1 MSLRRRIFLWWALVL
16 SGLWVFPNC
25 PSGGV
30 LKGDLSSAGFPWAF
44 ASWRAGRLEVF
55 DLTAFASDALLGAAV
70 VIAAA
75 WACAWSRRAKEPS
88 Q

>member
-1 MSLRRRIFLWWALVL
+1 MFLWWALVL
-16 SGLWVFPNC
+16 SALWVFANC

-30 LKGDLSSAGFPWAF
+30 LKGDLSWAGFPWTF
-44 ASWRAGRLEVF
+44 ASWQGTRLETF
-55 DLTAFASDALLGAAV
+55 DLAPFAGDVLLGAAV
-70 VIAAA
+70 VIAVA